1 VEYGLLIT
9 IFIGTVAAAIFVQ
22 CLAFLGMHRSLRE
35 VSRQVDRVS
44 QDLVK
49 SLGSISSQTEQVLI
63 SIKEVAE
70 KTQTLQEN
78 VMATSSIVHK
88 RVVDLDAFLRDA
100 TDVARLQIIRMQEVV
115 DTVSGRIESAAV
127 ALHRGVLAPVTEV
140 GAISRGIKVG
150 LNVFLRRRLRP
161 ATPSRQDEEM
171 FI

>member
-1 VEYGLLIT
+1 MEYGLLIT
-9 IFIGTVAAAIFVQ
+9 IFIGIVAAATFVQ
-22 CLAFLGMHRSLRE
+22 CLAFFGMHRSFRD
-35 VSRQVDRVS
+35 VSKQVDRVG
-44 QDLVK
+44 QELIK
-49 SLGSISSQTEQVLI
+49 SLGSLSVQTEEMLI
-63 SIKEVAE
+63 SIKDVAE
-70 KTQTLQEN
+70 KTQSLQES
-78 VMATSSIVHK
+78 VMSTSSIVHK

-161 ATPSRQDEEM
+161 ANPSRQDEEM